1 MSFLGFSLTPGWLPR
16 RLIWAAAG
24 GGALHLTLFLALSQG
39 LLQARPPE
47 PVRLVDLTARLI
59 EPVALPPAPPLT
71 VEAPRP
77 LPQTPPRPAPVPRR
91 APAPVARQSDQP
103 ETRPSPVARPAPLPT
118 VQAPAEETAAPL
130 AQPLPTATAPPT
142 SSPSA
147 AAQASAPTPSRQA
160 AIELPNSQA
169 DYLNNPLPLYPKA
182 SERLREQGRT
192 VVRVAINASGVPQ
205 SADIVES
212 SGFARLDRAA
222 QATAMAW
229 RYVPGRRAGVPEA
242 MAVDVPIVWQLPD

>member
-1 MSFLGFSLTPGWLPR
+1 MV
-16 RLIWAAAG
+16 WAAAG
-24 GGALHLTLFLALSQG
+24 AATLHLALLLALNQG
-39 LLQARPPE
+39 LLRARPPE

-59 EPVALPPAPPLT
+59 EPVALPPAALA
-71 VEAPRP
+71 VEAPKP
-77 LPQTPPRPAPVPRR
+77 LPQTRTRPEPAPPR
-91 APAPVARQSDQP
+91 APAPVARQSDRP
-103 ETRPSPVARPAPLPT
+103 ETRPSPVAGPAPLPA
-118 VQAPAEETAAPL
+118 VPAATEETAAPL
-130 AQPLPTATAPPT
+130 AQPFPAVTAPPT

-147 AAQASAPTPSRQA
+147 AAQAAAPTPSRQA

-205 SADIVES
+205 SADIVGS

-242 MAVDVPIVWQLPD
+242 MAVDVPIVWKLPD